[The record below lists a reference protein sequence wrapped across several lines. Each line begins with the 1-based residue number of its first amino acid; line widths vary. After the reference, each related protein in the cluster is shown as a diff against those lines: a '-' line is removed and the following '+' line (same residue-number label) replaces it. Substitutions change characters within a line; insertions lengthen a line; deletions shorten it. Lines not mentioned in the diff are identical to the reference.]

1 MSGLHS
7 TTTDDIWIHL
17 VRKLKMNHALDLTR
31 SFIKK
36 MESFFFKFVSSL
48 DVFTGDT
55 LCTRVPPN
63 HHSWGFPHPGLV
75 RPQGLATLAGFRGIN
90 IPVPLLSD
98 TQFISKSKWVR
109 WNWQLG
115 SNTFSMFIHDG
126 EMDKGI
132 SYMEL
137 EVKIDTMFNVI
148 TFWSLK
154 VPACSFSFFL
164 SSEFPQLAQLQKY
177 SPLILI
183 QLLLTVIV
191 IVVMCHNHSS

>member
-1 MSGLHS
+1 M
-7 TTTDDIWIHL
+7 
-17 VRKLKMNHALDLTR
+17 
-31 SFIKK
+31 
-36 MESFFFKFVSSL
+36 SSL

-55 LCTRVPPN
+55 LCTRLPPN

-126 EMDKGI
+126 EMDRGI